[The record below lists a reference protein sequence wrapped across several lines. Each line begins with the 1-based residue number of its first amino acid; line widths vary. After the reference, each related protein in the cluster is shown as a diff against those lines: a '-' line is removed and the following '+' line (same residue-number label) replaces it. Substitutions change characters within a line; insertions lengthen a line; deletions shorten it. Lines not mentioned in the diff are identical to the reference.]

1 MLKFSFESSATRC
14 VARRP
19 TPRSSSRSYRCYST
33 SSAAARATSGRPA
46 RRPHSAAGTA
56 APRVEFKGG
65 GGRAPS
71 AAPAVVEAKYY
82 GDGTWNKAILGES
95 LGSERQQVMFV
106 GYEAD
111 GWQETAAKDIRYPAV
126 KLGGAKAKGAA
137 AAADG
142 EQGTPTKS
150 QDKKKEGKG
159 GKGGRSGKKW
169 EVCAR
174 PRGPSA

>member
-1 MLKFSFESSATRC
+1 MPPRPGSA
-14 VARRP
+14 RP
-19 TPRSSSRSYRCYST
+19 GGRPP
-33 SSAAARATSGRPA
+33 SAAASGDGGVVVGA
-46 RRPHSAAGTA
+46 SAPGSP

-65 GGRAPS
+65 GGARSAS

-111 GWQETAAKDIRYPAV
+111 GWQDTAAKDIRYPAV
-126 KLGGAKAKGAA
+126 KLGGAKAKGPA

-150 QDKKKEGKG
+150 QDKKKEGKA
-159 GKGGRSGKKW
+159 GKGGRTGKKW

-174 PRGPSA
+174 SVPWNIGLTHAAG

>member
-1 MLKFSFESSATRC
+1 MPPRPGSARPGG
-14 VARRP
+14 RP
-19 TPRSSSRSYRCYST
+19 T
-33 SSAAARATSGRPA
+33 SAAASGDGA
-46 RRPHSAAGTA
+46 VVGVGVVAGVAAAGTA